1 MTDEEVMI
9 ATGLNEFDPKNGTV
23 MRYNGR
29 NSFAVSGQTPN
40 ATFGQII
47 KRRKRS
53 CSVARLIWT
62 YVHGPIPEG
71 FVIARIDNDPCNS
84 RIQNLRLVRRSCLI
98 PEETIPLGQLVVRLG
113 YCSVRGTKVVDRDNR
128 IVEFVEFA
136 KAGREYRVMRKR

>member
-1 MTDEEVMI
+1 M
-9 ATGLNEFDPKNGTV
+9 
-23 MRYNGR
+23 
-29 NSFAVSGQTPN
+29 
-40 ATFGQII
+40 
-47 KRRKRS
+47 
-53 CSVARLIWT
+53 
-62 YVHGPIPEG
+62 HGPIPEG

-136 KAGREYRVMRKR
+136 KAGREYRVTAEEIIAYHLGKVEYVGPVVHE